1 MRIVIIEDEEPAAR
15 KLKKL
20 LSELSE
26 PVEILDCLE
35 SVSQA
40 AEWFPTHEQPD
51 LVFMDIR
58 LADGLSFEI
67 FDLVAINSP
76 VIFTTAYNEYALK
89 AFKVNSIDYLLK
101 PIDPDELHRAI
112 EKYRMLFSKP
122 AQPETNIQSG
132 MQKLLAEFA
141 RSHKTR
147 FFIKVG
153 QHYRSIPVQEIESFF
168 VQEKSTFLMHT
179 DGKAMDIDYSLDQL
193 GNMLD
198 PALFFRVN
206 RSYLVNINWIKD
218 VVIYSGS
225 RLKLKLASGKYN
237 EPILVSRD
245 KVSPFKKWMDR

>member
-1 MRIVIIEDEEPAAR
+1 MKVIIIEDEEPAAQ
-15 KLKKL
+15 KLKML

-26 PVEILDCLE
+26 PVEVLDCLD

-40 AEWFPTHEQPD
+40 AEWFSTHEQPD
-51 LVFMDIR
+51 LIFMDIR

-67 FDLVAINSP
+67 FDLVPIKSP

-101 PIDPDELHRAI
+101 PIDPGELHRAMD
-112 EKYRMLFSKP
+112 KFKTLFSGSDLQEP
-122 AQPETNIQSG
+122 NIQSG
-132 MQKLLAEFA
+132 MQKLLAQLA
-141 RSHKTR
+141 SSHKTR

-168 VQEKSTFLMHT
+168 VQEKSTFLMNLE
-179 DGKAMDIDYSLDQL
+179 GKTLDIDYSLDQL
-193 GNMLD
+193 AEMLN
-198 PALFFRVN
+198 PELFFRVN

-218 VVIYSGS
+218 VLIYSGS
-225 RLKLKLASGKYN
+225 RLKIKLASGKYN

-245 KVSPFKKWMDR
+245 KVSDFKKWMNR